1 MEGIRFSS
9 SKKEEDPATINA
21 VDNHTNIVSAR
32 SSTGQNI
39 PAFSTDQATCS
50 SVSPRHDGDCEAGT
64 HGGLLRK
71 DCGRERLR
79 KHIEEV
85 AGRVMIPDTWGQE
98 NLLKDWIDCSTF
110 DELLAPNGI
119 SSARESLVAERRRG
133 SSPGLR
139 IASGNWQEKVSYC
152 RSPKDANS

>member
-64 HGGLLRK
+64 HGVLLRK

-98 NLLKDWIDCSTF
+98 NLLKDWIDS
-110 DELLAPNGI
+110 
-119 SSARESLVAERRRG
+119 RESLVAERRRG

-139 IASGNWQEKVSYC
+139 IASSCQPIESIQICGDTTARFS
-152 RSPKDANS
+152 S

>member
-1 MEGIRFSS
+1 
-9 SKKEEDPATINA
+9 
-21 VDNHTNIVSAR
+21 
-32 SSTGQNI
+32 
-39 PAFSTDQATCS
+39 
-50 SVSPRHDGDCEAGT
+50 
-64 HGGLLRK
+64 
-71 DCGRERLR
+71 
-79 KHIEEV
+79 
-85 AGRVMIPDTWGQE
+85 MIPDTWGQE

-110 DELLAPNGI
+110 DELLAPDGI